1 MVYSGSHIFG
11 FVKGILSTKKGG
23 TRMKILL
30 ILISCIG
37 LAMSILPSVLVFLG
51 KMDMQTNTTLMTI
64 GMVLWFGTSPFWIN
78 SKTDKDNAA
87 DN

>member
-1 MVYSGSHIFG
+1 
-11 FVKGILSTKKGG
+11 
-23 TRMKILL
+23 MKILL
-30 ILISCIG
+30 IIISSIG

-51 KMDMQTNTTLMTI
+51 KMDMQTNTTLMAI

-78 SKTDKDNAA
+78 SKTDIDNAA

>member
-1 MVYSGSHIFG
+1 
-11 FVKGILSTKKGG
+11 
-23 TRMKILL
+23 MKILL
-30 ILISCIG
+30 IIISSIG